1 VTGKRNPKPKNLWYG
16 IFNGQRHVYYLYCY
30 AHTEKQARVLFC
42 KQIAKK
48 QGVQDWM
55 ALQYFKEGGE
65 NYQIKLEMEITED
78 DQAENQSH

>member
-1 VTGKRNPKPKNLWYG
+1 MLKVNGKKNQKPKNLWYG

-55 ALQYFKEGGE
+55 TLQYFKEGGE
-65 NYQIKLEMEITED
+65 NYQIKLEMEF
-78 DQAENQSH
+78 END